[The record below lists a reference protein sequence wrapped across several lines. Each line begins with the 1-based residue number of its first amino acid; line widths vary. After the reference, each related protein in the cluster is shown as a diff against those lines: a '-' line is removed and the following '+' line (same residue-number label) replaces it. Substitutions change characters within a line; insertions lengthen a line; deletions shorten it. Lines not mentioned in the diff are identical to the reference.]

1 MKKIKIISALLFCF
15 AWQYVFA
22 YQGFNVN
29 GGYIMPMEVSLYGG
43 AAFSDTRK
51 TWLGQDAD
59 FGGSGFVLGGTLM
72 GLINNYFSVGFD
84 FSYTNSGYGKS
95 VTLPQGDFDFRME
108 QYRPMLLTKTY
119 LISPA
124 ISRFSLYVPLGAGL
138 DFARVSQRQSGVEDK
153 KADTLSGFAL
163 SAGLGAE
170 FNFDNNTFISF
181 EGRYNW
187 AWYPGS
193 NDYDLSS
200 AKSAFAAVKL
210 GIRFDSGYEWLY

>member
-95 VTLPQGDFDFRME
+95 VALPQGDFDFRME

-200 AKSAFAAVKL
+200 SKSAFAAVKL
-210 GIRFDSGYEWLY
+210 GIKFDSGYEWLY